1 MIRLFIAA
9 MLAASLMHAAPI
21 AAKDRIVIVISIDGF
36 PGYAWEDPRLP
47 VPHLWKM
54 AKEGVLGEGMTPP
67 NPTVTWPS
75 HTTMVTGVAPAKH
88 GVLYNGLPV
97 RMGERKP
104 LRVEPWR
111 PKDELVLAPTI
122 YDKAFAAGLK
132 TAQVD
137 WVAISEPKTIT
148 WQFPEV
154 PDPQG
159 QIEKEL
165 VASGVLTANDV
176 EEFMKSSPAWRDE
189 KWTAAAVHIVKKHK
203 PNLLLFHLLNTDS
216 INHVSGPKSS
226 ASQASYALADA
237 YVGTLL
243 RALEE
248 AGLKDR
254 TTIFVVSDHGFK
266 TAEKL
271 IKPNALLRQ
280 KGLLSG
286 SGTEIECDVY
296 VVPEGGT
303 AMLYVTNSSKREEL
317 VKQSLEIFRSVE
329 GIDKILEPK
338 EYAAYGYP
346 APTAGGRMADLVL
359 AAKDGYAFSGS
370 PNGDVIVPAGQG
382 GYVGNHGY
390 LNSLPELRTTF
401 LAWGNG
407 IKQGAKI
414 GRISAADLG
423 PTIAYLLGVDMGA
436 VDGRVL
442 KEIFT
447 ADAAPSRSASSGNQ
461 R

>member
-1 MIRLFIAA
+1 
-9 MLAASLMHAAPI
+9 MLAASFAYAAPV
-21 AAKDRIVIVISIDGF
+21 AAKDRTVIVISIDGF

-75 HTTMVTGVAPAKH
+75 HTTMVTGVFPAKH

-111 PKDELVLAPTI
+111 PKDELVLAPTV
-122 YDKAFAAGLK
+122 YDKAFAAGLT

-159 QIEKEL
+159 KIEKEL
-165 VASGVLTANDV
+165 VAAGVLGANDV

-189 KWTAAAVHIVKKHK
+189 KWTDAAVHIVKKHK

-216 INHVSGPKSS
+216 INHVAGPKSS

-237 YVGTLL
+237 YVGRLL
-243 RALEE
+243 RALDE

-303 AMLYVTNSSKREEL
+303 AMLYVTNSAKREEL
-317 VKQSLEIFRSVE
+317 VKQSLEIFSSVE
-329 GIDKILEPK
+329 GIEKIIKPK

-346 APTAGGRMADLVL
+346 QPTAGGRMADLVL
-359 AAKDGYAFSGS
+359 AAKGWVCVQWISQWRCHCDCR
-370 PNGDVIVPAGQG
+370 AGWLCGKSRLSQ
-382 GYVGNHGY
+382 
-390 LNSLPELRTTF
+390 
-401 LAWGNG
+401 LAS
-407 IKQGAKI
+407 
-414 GRISAADLG
+414 RIADDFPRLG
-423 PTIAYLLGVDMGA
+423 PW
-436 VDGRVL
+436 
-442 KEIFT
+442 
-447 ADAAPSRSASSGNQ
+447 N
-461 R
+461 